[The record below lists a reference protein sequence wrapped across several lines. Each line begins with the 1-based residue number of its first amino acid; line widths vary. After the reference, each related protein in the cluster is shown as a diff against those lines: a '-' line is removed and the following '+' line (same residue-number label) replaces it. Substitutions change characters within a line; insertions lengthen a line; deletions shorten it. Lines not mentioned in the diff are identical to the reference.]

1 MQVHSALSKADGTAD
16 ALDEVCREVTTRLGG
31 RSVDLAFAFFSPDH
45 AESADLLVSTI
56 HERLRPRVL
65 LGCSAESVIG
75 NTQEVEGQS
84 ALCLWAGHLP
94 GTILTPF
101 HLEFMQTGEQFTV
114 TGWPQDMPTLDQ
126 NPSFLVIAEPFTTP
140 AEAFLGDLDERF
152 PGASAIGG
160 MASGAQEPGANRLLF
175 NDTVVDAGVV
185 GVAVTGAVCIRS
197 EEHTSEL
204 QSLAY
209 LVCRLLLE
217 KKKKKRE
224 PPNH

>member
-1 MQVHSALSKADGTAD
+1 MQVHSALSKADSTAN
-16 ALDEVCREVTTRLGG
+16 ALDEVCREVTTSLSR

-75 NTQEVEGQS
+75 DTQEVEGQS

-101 HLEFMQTGEQFTV
+101 HLGFMQTGEQFTV
-114 TGWPQDMPTLDQ
+114 TGWPQDMPTMDR

-140 AEAFLGDLDERF
+140 AQAFVGVLAVRF
-152 PGASAIGG
+152 PGASALGG
-160 MASGAQEPGANRLLF
+160 MASGSP
-175 NDTVVDAGVV
+175 
-185 GVAVTGAVCIRS
+185 
-197 EEHTSEL
+197 
-204 QSLAY
+204 
-209 LVCRLLLE
+209 
-217 KKKKKRE
+217 
-224 PPNH
+224 